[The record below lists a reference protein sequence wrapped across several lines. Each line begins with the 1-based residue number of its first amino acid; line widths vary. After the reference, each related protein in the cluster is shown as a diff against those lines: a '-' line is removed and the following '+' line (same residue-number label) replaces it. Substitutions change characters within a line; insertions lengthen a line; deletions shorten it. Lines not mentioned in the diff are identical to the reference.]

1 MARPTLYRIT
11 PFDAALGTTIK
22 FSWTGRRQQANV
34 AVITDT
40 SENVVYS
47 KVYISYVSEHVIPPD
62 SGLVNGQQY
71 NISIIVIDIDEDISG
86 VDNYDDYDSFKDQL
100 THPSDLSYSEIL
112 RCYTTPTFEFEGY
125 PVATQAKVI
134 QDSSISLSLSYEQ
147 AENEPLNTWTSYLCD
162 ATKTVL
168 QQSSLNYAANTLYS
182 WFSGL
187 DDTTTYYIHAIGET
201 IHGMPVDTGYV
212 EIYTNYTLPG
222 QFINLDVK
230 NIKENGTIHV
240 ASYAVS
246 QTGHANTEPVEYV
259 YDGSTPPKAYA
270 ANLTNNFVRF
280 DESLNINKDFTLL
293 VRAKD
298 VRIINK
304 TDYETALRLPES
316 GIGEG
321 ENTLGETLLY
331 NAFLLLTDTTTGHR
345 YSFTL
350 WRTDKEFQVFMYCN
364 YPGDEISL
372 WSNPITFDGFTL
384 DEDAL
389 DVGAFASTGLLLAV
403 QRKDGQFNIKALSY

>member
-168 QQSSLNYAANTLYS
+168 QQSSLNYAANNVLRM
-182 WFSGL
+182 GL
-187 DDTTTYYIHAIGET
+187 QPMT
-201 IHGMPVDTGYV
+201 
-212 EIYTNYTLPG
+212 
-222 QFINLDVK
+222 
-230 NIKENGTIHV
+230 
-240 ASYAVS
+240 
-246 QTGHANTEPVEYV
+246 
-259 YDGSTPPKAYA
+259 
-270 ANLTNNFVRF
+270 
-280 DESLNINKDFTLL
+280 
-293 VRAKD
+293 
-298 VRIINK
+298 
-304 TDYETALRLPES
+304 
-316 GIGEG
+316 
-321 ENTLGETLLY
+321 
-331 NAFLLLTDTTTGHR
+331 
-345 YSFTL
+345 
-350 WRTDKEFQVFMYCN
+350 
-364 YPGDEISL
+364 
-372 WSNPITFDGFTL
+372 
-384 DEDAL
+384 
-389 DVGAFASTGLLLAV
+389 
-403 QRKDGQFNIKALSY
+403 